1 MDIKELMPNSRWPI
15 PSMDQ
20 IDRLITQLEKL
31 KEYFVDDSA
40 ILKYNTF
47 MYSQMKWPLTK
58 CSSIPSTVTTISKNL
73 WNIVEETE

>member
-1 MDIKELMPNSRWPI
+1 
-15 PSMDQ
+15 MDQ

-47 MYSQMKWPLTK
+47 MYSQMK
-58 CSSIPSTVTTISKNL
+58 
-73 WNIVEETE
+73 